1 MSKSRG
7 NTKFRSLMEP
17 FGVTRM
23 AYDSAVS
30 FWHFEFLD
38 RLVQI
43 QYVESRDLYSFSLWF
58 QGPEADDNFVHTMFH
73 VEESEI
79 ETRGKSLLS
88 EWFTHVTM
96 KRVHGL

>member
-1 MSKSRG
+1 MKSHQRK
-7 NTKFRSLMEP
+7 KFDSMVAP
-17 FGVTRM
+17 FGVIRSS
-23 AYDSAVS
+23 YDEISS

-43 QYVESRDLYSFSLWF
+43 QYWESRDLYAFTLWF
-58 QGPEADDNFVHTMFH
+58 QGPGADDNFVHTMFH

-79 ETRGKSLLS
+79 ETRGKSLVS

-96 KRVHGL
+96 KRVHSL